1 LLQKE
6 EERARRKIDQTKER
20 AQAIIAIR
28 EENERRV
35 QEWMETAAKEKEE
48 ADALRS
54 QNMEF
59 GEMNRIQRAKE
70 LEKLASQRKMAVRD
84 TRMMK
89 AKLRNEVI
97 KMKEDEVIAK
107 QEKHREL
114 RERELEARRKRE
126 EKKREH
132 DRKVKE
138 FYEAK
143 AQREVEEVRRAEQ
156 LVRELEQREREWIE
170 RLISTQQTQERTF
183 VELENALKQD
193 SPERRPELFEREAA
207 PSKWSRAGM
216 GPKGRP
222 VVQNPETFLEAFDV
236 GAANSKLPSSPS
248 ALATASFGGA
258 SKGSIGAKKAL
269 SSGRSKAGAE
279 QKKRKSLPG
288 LRKH

>member
-1 LLQKE
+1 
-6 EERARRKIDQTKER
+6 
-20 AQAIIAIR
+20 
-28 EENERRV
+28 
-35 QEWMETAAKEKEE
+35 METAAKEKEE
-48 ADALRS
+48 AEALRN

-59 GEMNRIQRAKE
+59 GELNRIQRVKE
-70 LEKLASQRKMAVRD
+70 LEKLASQRKMAVKD
-84 TRMMK
+84 SRMMK
-89 AKLRNEVI
+89 AKLRNDVI
-97 KMKEDEVIAK
+97 KMKEEEVIAK

-114 RERELEARRKRE
+114 REKELEARRKRE

-138 FYEAK
+138 YYEAK

-170 RLISTQQTQERTF
+170 RLKSTQQTQERTF

-207 PSKWSRAGM
+207 PSKWSRAGL
-216 GPKGRP
+216 GPRGRP
-222 VVQNPETFLEAFDV
+222 VVQNPETFLEAFDL

-248 ALATASFGGA
+248 AMAAAAASGGPSA
-258 SKGSIGAKKAL
+258 KGKKAA
-269 SSGRSKAGAE
+269 SSSKSKAGAE